1 MLLVALF
8 AGFLCLLMVLGDWVH
23 FTRLTASGGRYGCGV
38 GREEDRIPASSL
50 PELFRGF
57 DPQGFLSLPHGVARL
72 FRPDNLIV
80 LRPHYR
86 LFSSRFRTAWPIKG
100 SIDVKADGDACLLRC
115 VKRIPWSSAIMTA
128 AWFALV
134 GFGTVGFAVAYVLQ
148 EGLASAGSAVLGLS
162 VIGVGVM
169 VFGFGLIT
177 VILAYRLENERL
189 RQAYG
194 ELREALGKARHAS
207 S

>member
-1 MLLVALF
+1 MLLVGLF

-23 FTRLTASGGRYGCGV
+23 FTKLTASAARYGCGV
-38 GREEDRIPASSL
+38 GREEDRLAASSTTEVL
-50 PELFRGF
+50 RRF
-57 DPQGFLSLPHGVARL
+57 DPNGVLSLPHGVARL
-72 FRPDNLIV
+72 FRPENMIL

-86 LFSSRFRTAWPIKG
+86 LFSFRFRTAWPIKG
-100 SIDVKADGDACLLRC
+100 SIDLKEDGEACRLLC

-134 GFGTVGFAVAYVLQ
+134 GLGTLGFAVLYILQ
-148 EGLASAGSAVLGLS
+148 EGLASVGSALLGLS

-177 VILAYRLENERL
+177 VVLAYRLENARL
-189 RQAYG
+189 RQVYH
-194 ELREALGKARHAS
+194 ELRDALGKADAGP
-207 S
+207 